1 MPEIIIAD
9 TSSLI
14 GFVKIDS
21 LNLLREMYGRVVLT
35 KEVADEYGGPLPDW
49 FEVRLVND
57 REMIQSLLPALHLG
71 EASAIALAIET
82 KNATLVIDEKD
93 GRSVASQL
101 GIRITGT
108 LGILLK
114 AKKQGRIAKLRP
126 LVEKL
131 RNKGFRISEQLLQE
145 ILMYAEE

>member
-14 GFVKIDS
+14 GLVKIDS
-21 LNLLREMYGRVVLT
+21 LDLLREMYGRVVLT
-35 KEVADEYGGPLPDW
+35 KEVADEYGEPLPDW
-49 FEVRLVND
+49 FDVRLVTD
-57 REMIQSLLPALHLG
+57 RGMLRSLLPALHLG
-71 EASAIALAIET
+71 EASAIALALET
-82 KNATLVIDEKD
+82 DNATLVIDEKD
-93 GRSVASQL
+93 GRNVARQL

-114 AKKQGRIAKLRP
+114 ARNQNHIPELRP

-131 RNKGFRISEQLLQE
+131 RNKGFRISEQLVQE
-145 ILMYAEE
+145 ILLQVGE